1 MPYTTDVF
9 TTWSNFDS
17 WDALRTWLSSENGG
31 FLRVVEPKDSPFALV
46 RYVKGKSVFAL
57 PHVRWCRSVVVD
69 KSSRLPVCVAPP
81 KANDV
86 LSDTLESITHVEEFV
101 DGSMVNLFDAGSSS
115 QTYLAT
121 RSRLNADTR
130 FYEGGPSFASMFCDA
145 LTAQHIESPM
155 AILPRESKDNAFPTF
170 TSIVLQHPANRIVQ
184 KVESPTFYIV
194 HQGHVDSTGVVTIE
208 EDANN
213 FRCESGAED
222 TAFFQIQPYLLDS
235 VKGARTVQTWVAE
248 KAQKQGFGWQ
258 GIVLKDG
265 QGNRWRVRSEVYETV
280 RQIRGNESLDEE
292 RFARLRKVRGMDQYL
307 AFFPEDREA
316 FYALEGRLR
325 KNTRQLLQFYIE
337 VFRARTLAYHSLPWP
352 YKHHVSVLHN
362 LFKDTLRAQG
372 SKVNFEEV
380 VKYVNGLSVEDTAN
394 MTKQHSLEL
403 KPSVQPGS
411 AVAVPAP
418 TPAVSTDAQ

>member
-1 MPYTTDVF
+1 MPYTIDVF
-9 TTWSNFDS
+9 TNWPTFAS
-17 WDALRTWLSSENGG
+17 WTELRSWLTSAEGG
-31 FLRVVEPKDSPFALV
+31 SLRVVEPKESSFALV
-46 RYVKGKSVFAL
+46 RYVKGTSNFNL

-69 KSSRLPVCVAPP
+69 IATRLPVSVAPP

-86 LSDTLESITHVEEFV
+86 LSDTLDTITNVEEFV
-101 DGSMVNLFDAGSSS
+101 DGSMINVFDAGSSS
-115 QTYLAT
+115 LSYLAT

-130 FYEGGPSFASMFCDA
+130 FYEGGPSFASMFYDA
-145 LTAQHIESPM
+145 LKAQQIESPIS
-155 AILPRESKDNAFPTF
+155 ILPRETKDNVYPTF
-170 TSIVLQHPANRIVQ
+170 TSIVLQHPENRIVQ

-194 HQGHVDSTGVVTIE
+194 HQGHVDATGLVTIE

-213 FRCESGAED
+213 FRCVTEAD
-222 TAFFQIQPYLLDS
+222 DAAFFQIQPYLLDS
-235 VKGARTVQTWVAE
+235 VKASRTVQTWVTE

-258 GIVLKDG
+258 GVVLKDG